1 MSGFIE
7 NTAHNAPDKPGR
19 PEVVLDLATASK
31 MVPLVRGI
39 VADILEHQRH
49 LAALEPELDDLDRQR
64 RTLAWPKRQR
74 RYQVREE
81 IATATQH
88 LQQAFAELEALG
100 VALLDPA
107 KGRVGFP
114 TVVNNRQA
122 FFSWQPGE
130 DRLTTWHF
138 VEESVRRTIPPGWF
152 KTTDIKLLGK
162 S

>member
-7 NTAHNAPDKPGR
+7 NTAHNAPDKPDR

-64 RTLAWPKRQR
+64 RTLAWPKRAR

-81 IATATQH
+81 ISTATQH

-100 VALLDPA
+100 
-107 KGRVGFP
+107 
-114 TVVNNRQA
+114 
-122 FFSWQPGE
+122 
-130 DRLTTWHF
+130 
-138 VEESVRRTIPPGWF
+138 
-152 KTTDIKLLGK
+152 
-162 S
+162 